1 MYIDKA
7 IKISSKKTN
16 IYIWKESKSYLY
28 CVWKFQNKLIVLVC
42 LITQEVNKKI
52 KKSTRTIVLLFDI
65 FVGSKLQLSHECF
78 QKTLLVLRK
87 THLSIDTGE
96 INEFFILLFNK
107 GQRLNKS
114 YTSIVYLIRV
124 RQNND

>member
-1 MYIDKA
+1 M
-7 IKISSKKTN
+7 
-16 IYIWKESKSYLY
+16 
-28 CVWKFQNKLIVLVC
+28 C

-52 KKSTRTIVLLFDI
+52 IKSKRTIVLFFDI
-65 FVGSKLQLSHECF
+65 FVGFKQQLSHECF
-78 QKTLLVLRK
+78 QTTLLVLPK